1 MKDRRIDRGVTTDKG
16 VDRAV
21 SLRITKKIKDGV
33 YTTGYEPFVP
43 QGKKFFVY
51 VGGPISKGDWDSNMV
66 QATRAFNMFVYAG
79 LTPISPHA
87 TTLLGHT
94 YVSERVTVANVDDYN
109 FWLAYDFTYL
119 RDVAH
124 AMLRMPGESWG
135 TDREEE
141 YMVSMGK
148 MVFETV
154 EEVFDFAERQ
164 GFEVNREAALNWV
177 EGYDAVH
184 QQATTA

>member
-1 MKDRRIDRGVTTDKG
+1 MK
-16 VDRAV
+16 
-21 SLRITKKIKDGV
+21 
-33 YTTGYEPFVP
+33 YTTQYLPFVP

-51 VGGPISKGDWDSNMV
+51 VGGPISKGDWDDNMI

-124 AMLRMPGESWG
+124 AMLRLPGESWG

-141 YMVSMGK
+141 YMHSIGK
-148 MVFETV
+148 GVLHTI
-154 EEVFDFAERQ
+154 EEVFDLAEYM
-164 GFEVNREAALNWV
+164 GYEVNREAAANFA
-177 EGYDAVH
+177 EGFDAVH
-184 QQATTA
+184 RPTATV

>member
-1 MKDRRIDRGVTTDKG
+1 MQ
-16 VDRAV
+16 
-21 SLRITKKIKDGV
+21 
-33 YTTGYEPFVP
+33 EFEQFVP
-43 QGKKFFVY
+43 KGERFFVY
-51 VGGPISKGDWDSNMV
+51 VGGPISKGDWDSNMI

-94 YVSERVTVANVDDYN
+94 YVSERVTIANQDDYN

-141 YMVSMGK
+141 YMNSLGK
-148 MVFETV
+148 PVLRTVAGVFRYAEHSG
-154 EEVFDFAERQ
+154 FD
-164 GFEVNREAALNWV
+164 VNRELAYNFA
-177 EGYDAVH
+177 EEYDAVH
-184 QQATTA
+184 NEETTTGVA